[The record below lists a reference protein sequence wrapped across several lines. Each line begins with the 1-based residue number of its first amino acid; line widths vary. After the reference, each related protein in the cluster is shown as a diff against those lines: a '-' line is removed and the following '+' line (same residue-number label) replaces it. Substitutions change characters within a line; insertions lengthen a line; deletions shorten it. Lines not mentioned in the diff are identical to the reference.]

1 MDPLSERLRTIT
13 NELKEYIE
21 ARIDL
26 MVLNIGEQ
34 LTKFVGDSIQ
44 KLVGYLIIGS
54 GLLFGLIAL
63 AFYLGDLLNSEA
75 LGFLSVSGILLLLGV
90 IFAFA
95 TPKSISR
102 NIQKQMM
109 EGVLKSIDKKSE
121 EKLPQ
126 IPQKASK
133 VLPGHEQKD

>member
-44 KLVGYLIIGS
+44 KIVGYLILGT
-54 GLLFGLIAL
+54 GLLFSLIAL
-63 AFYLGDLLNSEA
+63 AFYLGDIMESEA
-75 LGFLSVSGILLLLGV
+75 LGFLSVSGILLMLGV

-126 IPQKASK
+126 IPQKASN